1 MMFRFVFG
9 NRGETKPTEVAGKLV
24 IPIRGDTSS
33 VAICAIEWMHLF

>member
-24 IPIRGDTSS
+24 IRGDTSS
-33 VAICAIEWMHLF
+33 VVICAIEWMHLF